1 MPFSNMTQ
9 ITHPTSPATKT
20 STRNVFLG
28 AQTPNPGHLDQY
40 GGCSPRTLGCFGMK
54 WPFRV
59 RLATLYSTDP
69 RLILAQIESKSD
81 SHISL
86 VRDQIY
92 SNPWAGRHLY
102 AHYLSPSARASA
114 ILEWNLTI
122 SPGLGNS
129 FVPHISTVKSRF

>member
-1 MPFSNMTQ
+1 MPFSDMTQ

-20 STRNVFLG
+20 STRNVFLD

-59 RLATLYSTDP
+59 RLVTLYSTDP

-92 SNPWAGRHLY
+92 SNPWAGRLYMPIICLHPHGPRLFGSGTQPFHLDLATALY
-102 AHYLSPSARASA
+102 P
-114 ILEWNLTI
+114 IL
-122 SPGLGNS
+122 
-129 FVPHISTVKSRF
+129 VQ